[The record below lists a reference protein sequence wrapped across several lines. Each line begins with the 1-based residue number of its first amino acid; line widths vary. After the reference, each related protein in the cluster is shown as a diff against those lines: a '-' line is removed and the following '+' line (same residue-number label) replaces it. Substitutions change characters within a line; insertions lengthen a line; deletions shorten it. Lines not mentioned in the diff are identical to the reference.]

1 MQMFL
6 IGLLLG
12 FILAFLLFDDLA
24 ERKLNHY
31 LSEKENNE

>member
-1 MQMFL
+1 MQMLL
-6 IGLLLG
+6 IGFVFG
-12 FILAFLLFDDLA
+12 FALAFLLFDDLA